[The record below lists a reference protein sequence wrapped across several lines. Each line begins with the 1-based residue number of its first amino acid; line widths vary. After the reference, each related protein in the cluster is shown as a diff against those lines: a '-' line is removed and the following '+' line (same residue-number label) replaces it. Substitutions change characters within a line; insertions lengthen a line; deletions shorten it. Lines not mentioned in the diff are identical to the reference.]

1 MDKLILTRDDV
12 LALIAWRDEHKAEV
26 RSHPASLRALEI
38 VAPEVGWTLK
48 GIRDGK
54 KLRLHVNQDGQ
65 SFGHCEFVRM
75 PNGYWASTVNRMQVS
90 KEMLQ
95 SLLSIYCVVMAVMA
109 YGWQTPSDD
118 EEPH

>member
-26 RSHPASLRALEI
+26 RSHPSLRSLEI
-38 VAPEVGWTLK
+38 AAPEVGWVLK

-54 KLRLHVNQDGQ
+54 KLRLHLNQNGQ
-65 SFGHCEFVRM
+65 SFGYCDFVRM
-75 PNGYWASTVNRMQVS
+75 PNGYWASTINRMQAS

-109 YGWQTPSDD
+109 YLSLRP
-118 EEPH
+118 